1 MKICSCIVANWK
13 KQKQKKQKQTNKQK
27 KNKKTQKKNTISSIY
42 KWDIQDSQ
50 NIYSEEWKIILNASI
65 GLSYL
70 GV

>member
-1 MKICSCIVANWK
+1 MQLYCSKLKKTK
-13 KQKQKKQKQTNKQK
+13 KQKQKQTKQK
-27 KNKKTQKKNTISSIY
+27 KTTKKNTISSIY

-50 NIYSEEWKIILNASI
+50 NVYSEEWKIILNASI